1 MHNAHQYFSGL
12 QRPPPKLPTIFD
24 GGDTHFSS
32 NSFKV
37 ALLVPMC
44 GAAGIWGP
52 SCIASAQL
60 AVQELNRNRGIFD
73 RPIELMIIDSAI
85 EAKAPVEALIEPLIS
100 TRSIDAIVGM
110 HISAVHKRVARIVR
124 SRVPYIYTP
133 VYEGGET
140 TPGVFA
146 IGDTPDFQLGP
157 AIERL
162 TALYRHR
169 KWALIGNDYVWPR
182 ASNIFAK
189 KKIAQLGGEVVSER
203 YLPFGSPSIESEVE
217 RLNATDADAVLMT
230 LVGQDAVDF
239 NRAFGHASLDRKM
252 IRLSCVLEENCLLAC
267 GEESL
272 RRMYSAASYFGAL
285 ETEENAAFKE
295 RYHSMHGDRAPMLNS
310 IGQSSYE
317 GLQFLAGLL
326 DARGDSWAIAKDFH
340 RGSAGYRSARRPERN
355 QFKTSPS
362 DNIASYLARAEGVAF
377 EIVEKL

>member
-1 MHNAHQYFSGL
+1 MHNAHQYFNSPRL
-12 QRPPPKLPTIFD
+12 RPPKLPIIFD
-24 GGDTHFSS
+24 GGDMQFSADT
-32 NSFKV
+32 FKV

-52 SCIASAQL
+52 SCIANAQL
-60 AVQELNRNRGIFD
+60 AAHELNADRGINE

-85 EAKAPVEALIEPLIS
+85 EAETPVETVIERLIS
-100 TRSIDAIVGM
+100 SRSIDAIVGM
-110 HISAVHKRVARIVR
+110 HISAVHQRVARIVR

-157 AIERL
+157 AMERL
-162 TALYRHR
+162 TARYRHK

-189 KKIAQLGGEVVSER
+189 QKIAKLGGEVVTER
-203 YLPFGSPSIESEVE
+203 YLPFGSRSIETEVE
-217 RLNATDADAVLMT
+217 RLRTSGAEAVLMT
-230 LVGQDAVDF
+230 LIGQDAVEF

-267 GEESL
+267 GEDAL

-295 RYHSMHGDRAPMLNS
+295 RYYSMHGDRAPMLNS

-317 GLQFLAGLL
+317 GVQFLAGLL
-326 DARGDSWAIAKDFH
+326 DAQHDNWATTTDFS
-340 RGSAGYRSARRPERN
+340 RGSAGYRSARRPVRD
-355 QFKTSPS
+355 QSKTTLT
-362 DNIASYLARAEGVAF
+362 DNIAFYLARAEGVAF
-377 EIVEKL
+377 EIVEKF

>member
-1 MHNAHQYFSGL
+1 MQFSA
-12 QRPPPKLPTIFD
+12 
-24 GGDTHFSS
+24 DT
-32 NSFKV
+32 FKV

-52 SCIASAQL
+52 SCIANAQL
-60 AVQELNRNRGIFD
+60 AAHELNADRGINE

-85 EAKAPVEALIEPLIS
+85 EAETPVETVIERLIS
-100 TRSIDAIVGM
+100 SRSIDAIVGM
-110 HISAVHKRVARIVR
+110 HISAVHQRVARIVR

-157 AIERL
+157 AMERL
-162 TALYRHR
+162 TARYRHK

-189 KKIAQLGGEVVSER
+189 QKIAKLGGEVVTER
-203 YLPFGSPSIESEVE
+203 YLPFGSRSIETEVE
-217 RLNATDADAVLMT
+217 RLRTSGAEAVLMT
-230 LVGQDAVDF
+230 LIGQDAVEF

-267 GEESL
+267 GEDAL

-295 RYHSMHGDRAPMLNS
+295 RYYSMHGDRAPMLNS

-317 GLQFLAGLL
+317 GVQFLAGLL
-326 DARGDSWAIAKDFH
+326 DAQHDNWATTTDFS
-340 RGSAGYRSARRPERN
+340 RGSVGYRSARRPVRD
-355 QFKTSPS
+355 QSKTTLT
-362 DNIASYLARAEGVAF
+362 DNIAFYLARAEGVAF
-377 EIVEKL
+377 EIVEKF